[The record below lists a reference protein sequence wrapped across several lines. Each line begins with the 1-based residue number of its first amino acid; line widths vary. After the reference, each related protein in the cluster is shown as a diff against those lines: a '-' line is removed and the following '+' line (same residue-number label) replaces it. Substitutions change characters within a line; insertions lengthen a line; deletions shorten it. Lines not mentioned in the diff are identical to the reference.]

1 MYFQNP
7 DYPLYATHW
16 YGSLFILMLGFQVY
30 LAQRNVY
37 VSMGVLAGVQIVGWL
52 VYYLLICTDRRR
64 LLRPSSI
71 LLSVA
76 FNLLLVLT
84 GAILPAVCAW
94 IFDLTPFEFEG
105 SWFWWLQILFY
116 LIFVVLLQTP
126 LYYFLGVFDL
136 LWFFIFLGD
145 RIYDETKTTVFYVI
159 MWGFHYVVIIASEFG
174 IQNLW
179 ITYGVYFVV
188 WLVVLLIYGS
198 LVSNNHHNF
207 GYYIE

>member
-1 MYFQNP
+1 MTLRQRAHAP
-7 DYPLYATHW
+7 SPAGDTESRM
-16 YGSLFILMLGFQVY
+16 SLH
-30 LAQRNVY
+30 
-37 VSMGVLAGVQIVGWL
+37 
-52 VYYLLICTDRRR
+52 LIK
-64 LLRPSSI
+64 SS
-71 LLSVA
+71 
-76 FNLLLVLT
+76 
-84 GAILPAVCAW
+84 
-94 IFDLTPFEFEG
+94 
-105 SWFWWLQILFY
+105 
-116 LIFVVLLQTP
+116 